1 MRRKDREIT
10 EKEKL
15 REIMDKCKVCRLAMQ
30 DKEGLYLV
38 PLNYGYTWEND
49 VLTLYFHSAKEGR
62 KVRAIQKN
70 SNVCFEMDCEHA
82 LIEAKIP
89 CEYGYEYACVMG
101 NGKATILED
110 SEEKRVA
117 LSMLMRHQTGKMFEI
132 SEQRAD
138 SVAVIKVV
146 AKSYSGKRCKR

>member
-30 DKEGLYLV
+30 DEEGVYLV
-38 PLNYGYTWEND
+38 PLNYGYIWEND

-70 SNVCFEMDCEHA
+70 QNVCFEMDCEHA
-82 LIEAKIP
+82 LIEADVP
-89 CEYGYEYACVMG
+89 CAYGYEYACVMG
-101 NGKATILED
+101 NGKAVILE
-110 SEEKRVA
+110 EAKEKAKA
-117 LSMLMRHQTGKMFEI
+117 LSVLMRHQTGAGFEV
-132 SEQRAD
+132 SEQMAGG
-138 SVAVIKVV
+138 VAVIKVT
-146 AKSYSGKRCKR
+146 AESYTGKMCKR